1 MIPGF
6 SSKNLASFLIA
17 YGLIS
22 SDYNLAATAVAIEIS
37 SAFFEFLS
45 PMIFKIGNDATSLA
59 IGPAFSVLTEESF
72 RRAVSLVVA
81 GGLVGVIISLPV
93 LFIAE
98 NIYPIVYASLKPL
111 IGWILLLV
119 CTYMLWI
126 ERGWWKKVSAS
137 AIFFLSGL
145 LGLLVKDSGFISP
158 DYYLIPIF
166 IGLYG
171 FSSIISRKYDKN
183 ENESESELVQN
194 TSWMEKARLAGFAF
208 IASVFGSFI
217 SGMKRGQVSA
227 IAMQTSGAS
236 RSEEVLFLLPM
247 ISLAFVTLSI
257 FVLGAAGSVRST
269 LAFDIQQIV
278 GQPFF
283 SQTLLF
289 SAAIAISASVSAS
302 ILTVFARPIGKIISK
317 VDLRYLEA
325 IGFSLGLLLIINFT
339 GFPGLLLAFTATAIG
354 LLSSRLGIR
363 STHLMGVLL
372 LPSMLSMIL

>member
-1 MIPGF
+1 MSGIIPGF
-6 SSKNLASFLIA
+6 SSKNLSTFLIA

-22 SDYNLAATAVAIEIS
+22 SDYNLAATALAIEIS

-59 IGPAFSVLTEESF
+59 IDPAFSVLTEESF
-72 RRAVSLVVA
+72 SRAVGLVAA

-93 LFIAE
+93 LAFAE

-111 IGWILLLV
+111 IGWILMLV
-119 CTYMLWI
+119 CAYMVSI
-126 ERGWWKKVSAS
+126 ERGWRKKIFAA
-137 AIFFLSGL
+137 AIFLLAGL
-145 LGLLVKDSGFISP
+145 LGFLVKDSGFVSS

-171 FSSIISRKYDKN
+171 FSSIISRKYDK
-183 ENESESELVQN
+183 SESQLVQGI
-194 TSWMEKARLAGFAF
+194 SWAEKARLVGFAF

-227 IAMQTSGAS
+227 IALQTSGAF
-236 RSEEVLFLLPM
+236 RPEEVLFILPM
-247 ISLAFVTLSI
+247 ISLSFATLSV
-257 FVLGAAGSVRST
+257 FVLGSAGAVRTT
-269 LAFDIQQIV
+269 LAFDLQEIV

-289 SAAIAISASVSAS
+289 SSAIAISAAVSAF
-302 ILTVFARPIGKIISK
+302 ILTVFARPLGKIISK
-317 VDLRYLEA
+317 INLRYLKA
-325 IGFSLGLLLIINFT
+325 VGFSLGLLLIINFT
-339 GFPGLLLAFTATAIG
+339 GLPGLLLAFAATSIG
-354 LLSSRLGIR
+354 LLSSRLGVR

-372 LPSMLSMIL
+372 LPSILAMIL